1 MIKRPNRNRKVP
13 LVWAGPKNKVQ
24 TIQKWDPV
32 SKRLVTV
39 TCPCPTT
46 NP

>member
-1 MIKRPNRNRKVP
+1 MIKRPSRNFKVP

-39 TCPCPTT
+39 VCAPTPS